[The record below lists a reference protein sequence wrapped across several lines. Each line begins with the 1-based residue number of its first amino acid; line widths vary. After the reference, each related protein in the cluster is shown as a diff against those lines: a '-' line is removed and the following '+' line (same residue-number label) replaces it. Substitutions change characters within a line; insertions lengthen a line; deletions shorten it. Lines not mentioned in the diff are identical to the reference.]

1 MPNYHTKLEELL
13 KDLKRAKKRA
23 VNDQRRI
30 FYLGLGNPV
39 FSFATVAWGYLSSIP
54 NVSTVA
60 LVMAVVKD
68 TSIWSAISK
77 RVVAYWRGEW
87 GGWYG
92 PPTVKNHFGGG
103 GAPGGGG
110 ERKATG
116 ALPRS

>member
-77 RVVAYWRGEW
+77 RVVAYWRGE
-87 GGWYG
+87 GRVCIE
-92 PPTVKNHFGGG
+92 TLKFQTIFFCLAHQ
-103 GAPGGGG
+103 
-110 ERKATG
+110 
-116 ALPRS
+116 